1 MRGVYYRPQNVK
13 GHFNGVA
20 DALLIRWRGL
30 SQHGA
35 VEAETVSDHHVYLSL
50 AVLLPDTLVG
60 GQPGEG
66 RLQGWQVVAGGQA
79 DKEQLP

>member
-1 MRGVYYRPQNVK
+1 MP
-13 GHFNGVA
+13 
-20 DALLIRWRGL
+20 LISMLPVHPPVSYL

-79 DKEQLP
+79 DNEQLP

>member
-1 MRGVYYRPQNVK
+1 MSLISMLPVHRPVSY
-13 GHFNGVA
+13 
-20 DALLIRWRGL
+20 L

-50 AVLLPDTLVG
+50 VVLLPDTLVG

-66 RLQGWQVVAGGQA
+66 RLQGGQAVAGGQA